1 MADPVLPVATA
12 AEFRHWWNNER
23 FRGILYQLLLM
34 LAVVGIG
41 WFLVANTLVNL
52 SARHIATG
60 FGFLGGEAGFGISE
74 HVIDYAPSD
83 SYLRAF
89 EVGLLNTLELSLIG
103 IVLTTLLGV
112 VMGIARLST
121 NWLVAKLASSYVE
134 AMRNVPVLL
143 LLLFCYSALTV
154 SLPLARNAYS
164 AFDCVFLSNRGLRLP
179 ALIWDASAVAVSTA
193 FLSGL
198 LICGLLARWARHRR
212 DRSGQE
218 FPVTWVGAGLIFGL
232 PLATFLGMGA
242 TLSFDVPHLA
252 GFNFV
257 GGSTFSPEFAA
268 LLLGLVIYTG
278 AFIAEIV
285 RSGILAVSYGQTEAA
300 LALGLSRMQVLR
312 LVVLPQSLRVIIPP
326 LTSQYLNLVKNSPLA
341 VAIGFPDLVSVANTA
356 INQTGQA
363 VEGVSIIMG
372 IYLAISLLLSGL
384 MNWYNKRVA
393 LRGGR

>member
-1 MADPVLPVATA
+1 MVDPVSSGASS

-23 FRGILYQLLLM
+23 FRGVLYQFLLM
-34 LAVVGIG
+34 AMVAGIG
-41 WFLVANTLVNL
+41 WFLVANTLTNL
-52 SARHIATG
+52 NARHIATG
-60 FGFLGGEAGFGISE
+60 FGFLDREAGFGISE
-74 HVIDYAPSD
+74 HLVPYLPSD
-83 SYLRAF
+83 SYFRAF
-89 EVGLLNTLELSLIG
+89 EVGLLNTLEVAVIG
-103 IVLTTLLGV
+103 IVLTTLLGL
-112 VMGIARLST
+112 VMGIARLSH
-121 NWLVAKLASSYVE
+121 NWLVARLASAYVE

-143 LLLFCYSALTV
+143 LLLFCYSLITV
-154 SLPLARNAYS
+154 SLPLSRNAFNL
-164 AFDCVFLSNRGLRLP
+164 FDCIFLSNRGLRVP
-179 ALIWDASAVAVSTA
+179 AMIWDDSAVMVVSTLA
-193 FLSGL
+193 LAVAASFLVGV
-198 LICGLLARWARHRR
+198 WARRR
-212 DRSGQE
+212 QE
-218 FPVTWVGAGLIFGL
+218 KTGRYFPVLWSSLGLIAGL
-232 PLATFLGMGA
+232 PLIAFLATGA
-242 TLSFDVPHLA
+242 HLSFDVPHMA
-252 GFNFV
+252 GFNFA
-257 GGSTFSPEFAA
+257 GGSTVSPEFAA
-268 LLLGLVIYTG
+268 LLLGLVVYTG

-372 IYLAISLLLSGL
+372 VYLAISLILSFL

>member
-1 MADPVLPVATA
+1 MA
-12 AEFRHWWNNER
+12 
-23 FRGILYQLLLM
+23 
-34 LAVVGIG
+34 AVVAIG
-41 WFLVANTLVNL
+41 WFLVSNTLTNL

-60 FGFLGGEAGFGISE
+60 FGFMDREAGFGISE
-74 HVIDYAPSD
+74 HLIAYAPSD
-83 SYLRAF
+83 SYIRAF
-89 EVGLLNTLELSLIG
+89 AVGLLNTLEVSVLG

-112 VMGIARLST
+112 VMGIARLSR
-121 NWLVAKLASSYVE
+121 NWLVARLASAYVE

-143 LLLFCYSALTV
+143 LLLFCYTVITV
-154 SLPLARNAYS
+154 SLPLSRNAFNL
-164 AFDCVFLSNRGLRLP
+164 FDCIFLSNRGLRIP
-179 ALIWDASAVAVSTA
+179 SLIWDSSALMVMWA

-198 LICGLLARWARHRR
+198 LICFFLARWSRKRQER
-212 DRSGQE
+212 TGQYFPLLWSGL
-218 FPVTWVGAGLIFGL
+218 GLIFGL
-232 PLATFLGMGA
+232 PLLAYLGMGA
-242 TLSFDVPHLA
+242 SLSFDVPHLA
-252 GFNFV
+252 GFNFS
-257 GGSTFSPEFAA
+257 GGSTVSPEFAA
-268 LLLGLVIYTG
+268 LLLGLVVYTG

-372 IYLAISLLLSGL
+372 IYLAISLLLSL
-384 MNWYNKRVA
+384 VMNWYNKRVA

>member
-1 MADPVLPVATA
+1 MA
-12 AEFRHWWNNER
+12 
-23 FRGILYQLLLM
+23 
-34 LAVVGIG
+34 AVVALG
-41 WFLVANTLVNL
+41 WFLVANTLTNL
-52 SARHIATG
+52 NARHIATG
-60 FGFLGGEAGFGISE
+60 FGFLDREAGFGISE
-74 HVIDYAPSD
+74 HLVDYVPSD

-89 EVGLLNTLELSLIG
+89 EVGLLNTLEISVLG
-103 IVLTTLLGV
+103 IVLTTLLGI
-112 VMGIARLST
+112 VMGIARLSH
-121 NWLVAKLASSYVE
+121 NWLVAKLASAYVE

-143 LLLFCYSALTV
+143 LLLFCYSVITV
-154 SLPLARNAYS
+154 SLPLSRNAFNL
-164 AFDCVFLSNRGLRLP
+164 FDHIYLSNRGLRVP
-179 ALIWDASAVAVSTA
+179 SLIWDDNALAVAA
-193 FLSGL
+193 AL
-198 LICGLLARWARHRR
+198 LLGVLISVLVFFWARRR
-212 DRSGQE
+212 QE
-218 FPVTWVGAGLIFGL
+218 RTGRYFPVLWSGAGLILGL
-232 PLATFLGMGA
+232 PLLVFLAMGA
-242 TLSFDVPHLA
+242 ALSFDVPHLA

-257 GGSTFSPEFAA
+257 GGSTLSPEFAA

-372 IYLAISLLLSGL
+372 TYLAISLFLSL
-384 MNWYNKRVA
+384 VMNWYNKHVA